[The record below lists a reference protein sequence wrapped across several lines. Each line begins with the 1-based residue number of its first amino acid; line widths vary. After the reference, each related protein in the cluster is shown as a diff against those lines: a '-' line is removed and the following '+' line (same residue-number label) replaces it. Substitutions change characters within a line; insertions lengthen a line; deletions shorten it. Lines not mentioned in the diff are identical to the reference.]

1 MTLDEQRRVV
11 DTVHK
16 FVMHL
21 NGVYVRTIQ
30 DQDHPNDIPIPIPI
44 PIPMLNQI
52 INIIKHDND
61 NLSFRYFNT
70 RTIETALQ
78 THAITNV
85 YYIADGANDD
95 AINDFIGYAHIDFD
109 APGNRHWFGIYIC
122 KTQRG
127 KKYGALVLN
136 DIIHQF
142 CIQTKYQHDVYLSV
156 DRTNLCALHLYE
168 MNNFEIV
175 ETHDAVYVMRRKC
188 N

>member
-1 MTLDEQRRVV
+1 MQ
-11 DTVHK
+11 
-16 FVMHL
+16 L
-21 NGVYVRTIQ
+21 NGIHARTIQ
-30 DQDHPNDIPIPIPI
+30 DHDHHNDITM
-44 PIPMLNQI
+44 PMLHQI
-52 INIIKHDND
+52 VNIIKHDND
-61 NLSFRYFNT
+61 NLSFRYFSN

-85 YYIADGANDD
+85 YYVADGAND

-109 APGNRHWFGIYIC
+109 APSNRHWFGIYIC

-156 DRTNLCALHLYE
+156 DRTNLGALHLYE
-168 MNNFEIV
+168 INNFEIV
-175 ETHDAVYVMRRKC
+175 ETHDTYYVMRRKFK
-188 N
+188 